1 MKPTITNSK
10 LGHKWIQFQPY
21 GTGEWD
27 KASTISGHTY
37 IYIYNYTVI
46 WDVSLWEY
54 HSVDRLMGEYNG
66 IHNQQLQYDVGLFE
80 NKGAAKLWL
89 F

>member
-1 MKPTITNSK
+1 MGLENGIKHQQYPDT
-10 LGHKWIQFQPY
+10 H
-21 GTGEWD
+21 
-27 KASTISGHTY
+27 
-37 IYIYNYTVI
+37 IYIHNYTVI
-46 WDVSLWEY
+46 WDVSLWGY
-54 HSVDRLMGEYNG
+54 HSVDRLMGEYNV

>member
-1 MKPTITNSK
+1 M
-10 LGHKWIQFQPY
+10 WAY
-21 GTGEWD
+21 GG
-27 KASTISGHTY
+27 IRG
-37 IYIYNYTVI
+37 IIVI
-46 WDVSLWEY
+46 RY
-54 HSVDRLMGEYNG
+54 HSVDRLMGEYHG